1 MVGMSLFRLIDA
13 ACNRAGEGVRTLED
27 LARFV
32 LDDAAVTTSLKQL
45 RHDLRDTAMIAWPCS
60 VGVWSRDTSGDVGT
74 SISTVSEQTRGGLGA
89 IAAAAGRRAA
99 EAIRSLEEAAKLDSP
114 EAASTIESL
123 RYVLYDLAAVVEQ
136 RLGASP
142 VPQWRVCLLLTKS
155 TCRLPWQD
163 VLTASID
170 GGVDVV
176 QLREKSLGDAELVQ
190 HVRAVLSVARGIPV
204 IVNDRVDIAMAA
216 GAAGVHL
223 GQDDLSVRDA
233 RRQCGR
239 HLFIGVSTH
248 GPTEVAA
255 AVEAGADYV
264 GIGPIFAS
272 HTRPDLEPAGTG
284 RVGESLPLLGHLPHL
299 AIGGVSPENVAE
311 VAASG
316 ARGVAVGRGI
326 CGVDDPLAAA
336 QVCTDALGGIPA

>member
-1 MVGMSLFRLIDA
+1 MFRLIDA
-13 ACNRAGEGVRTLED
+13 ACNRASEGVRTLED

-32 LDDAAVTTSLKQL
+32 LDDAAMTTSLKQL
-45 RHDLRDTAMIAWPCS
+45 RHDLRDTTLLTWPCS
-60 VGVWSRDTSGDVGT
+60 AGVWSRDTSGDVGT
-74 SISTVSEQTRGGLGA
+74 SISTVSEQTRGGPGA

-99 EAIRSLEEAAKLDSP
+99 ESIRSLEEAAKLDSP

-123 RYVLYDLAAVVEQ
+123 RYALYDLAAAVER

-142 VPQWRVCLLLTKS
+142 VPQWRLCLLLTKS
-155 TCRLPWQD
+155 TCKLPWQD
-163 VLTASID
+163 VLAASID

-176 QLREKSLGDAELVQ
+176 QLREKSLCDAELVQ
-190 HVRAVLSVARGIPV
+190 HVRAVLSMARGIPV

-223 GQDDLSVRDA
+223 GQNDLSVLDA

-239 HLFIGVSTH
+239 RLLIGVSTH

-272 HTRPDLEPAGTG
+272 HTRPDLEPAGID
-284 RVGESLPLLGHLPHL
+284 RVRTSLPLLGHLPHL

-316 ARGVAVGRGI
+316 GRGVAVGRGI

-336 QVCTDALGGIPA
+336 RVCTDAMGGIPA

>member
-1 MVGMSLFRLIDA
+1 MSRLIDA

-32 LDDAAVTTSLKQL
+32 LDDATMTMSLKQL
-45 RHDLRDTAMIAWPCS
+45 RHDLRDTALIAWPHS
-60 VGVWSRDTSGDVGT
+60 NGVWSRDTSGDVGT
-74 SISTVSEQTRGGLGA
+74 SISTVSEQSRGGPGA

-123 RYVLYDLAAVVEQ
+123 RYVLYDLAAAVER
-136 RLGASP
+136 RLGSGP
-142 VPQWRVCLLLTKS
+142 VPQWSVCLLLTKS
-155 TCRLPWQD
+155 TCILPWQD
-163 VLTASID
+163 VLAASIE
-170 GGVDVV
+170 GGVDAV

-239 HLFIGVSTH
+239 RLLIGVSTH

-272 HTRPDLEPAGTG
+272 HTRPELAPAGTE
-284 RVGESLPLLGHLPHL
+284 RVHASLPLLCHLPHL

-311 VAASG
+311 GAASG
-316 ARGVAVGRGI
+316 GRGVAIGRGI

-336 QVCTDALGGIPA
+336 KVCSAAMGGIPA